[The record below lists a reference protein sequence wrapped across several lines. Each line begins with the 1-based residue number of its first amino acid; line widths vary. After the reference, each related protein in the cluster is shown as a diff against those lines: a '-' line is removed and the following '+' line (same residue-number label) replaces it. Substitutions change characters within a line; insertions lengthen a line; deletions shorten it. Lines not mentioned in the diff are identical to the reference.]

1 MPTGGQSALPSLQK
15 RVDNSP
21 KDSLPGLCLIAVLLQ
36 ARNTA
41 VVCFLLNL
49 GTSNKGHEVQ
59 KQVGSEGEQPPTILP
74 LKLRKLLVWVV
85 DGDQYLI
92 LFSLVALSVFELLQA

>member
-15 RVDNSP
+15 WVDNSP

-36 ARNTA
+36 AWNTA
-41 VVCFLLNL
+41 AVCFLLNL
-49 GTSNKGHEVQ
+49 GTSNKGHEIQ
-59 KQVGSEGEQPPTILP
+59 KQVGSEGEQLLIILP

-92 LFSLVALSVFELLQA
+92 LLTLVVHSTLMLL